1 MSLARTVATYVRA
14 RRFERRYS
22 CRIHPG
28 GEISPHNH
36 HEANSITVGP
46 GTHIRGQ
53 LLTFGHGGRITM
65 GSYCYVGDNSKLWSG
80 VRLDVGNRVLIG
92 HNSSILDC
100 DAHPVDAADR
110 HRQYVEIITRGHP
123 AEIALG
129 EAPISIGD
137 DVWIGCNV
145 VVLKGVTIGQG
156 AIIGAGSIVTHD
168 VPPFV
173 LVAGNP
179 ARIVRELALA
189 ERSDGA
195 ISGRGRDGVA

>member
-1 MSLARTVATYVRA
+1 MSLARTLANYLRA
-14 RRFERRYS
+14 RRFERRYG
-22 CRIHPG
+22 CRIHAG
-28 GEISPHNH
+28 GEISPNNRR
-36 HEANSITVGP
+36 ERESISVGP

-65 GSYCYVGDNSKLWSG
+65 GSHCYVGDNSKLWSG

-100 DAHPVDAADR
+100 DAHPVNAGER

-123 AEIALG
+123 ADIILG
-129 EAPISIGD
+129 EAPITIGD

-145 VVLKGVTIGQG
+145 VVLKGVTIGRG
-156 AIIGAGSIVTHD
+156 AIVGAGSIVTHE

-179 ARIVRELALA
+179 ARIVRELTPD
-189 ERSDGA
+189 ERSGGGVP
-195 ISGRGRDGVA
+195 GR